1 MSEKEKY
8 VNKFHEFKFNTD
20 SEKDIAMNIP
30 PLSKDIE
37 HERISD
43 DFSNEIQIQYE
54 YSKEPEY
61 EKK

>member
-1 MSEKEKY
+1 MSEKY

-20 SEKDIAMNIP
+20 SKKDMEMNIS

-43 DFSNEIQIQYE
+43 DFSNETQVEYE
-54 YSKEPEY
+54 YSKEAED
-61 EKK
+61 KSR